1 MTNLNL
7 FAHGH
12 NNDRYQRMDGG
23 MAFSNCENLNNAVFA
38 RRPSGVDDLPKNGGH
53 QDRELPYLPNRT
65 WHAGTLSPS
74 ELTLLE
80 DLRNCRPSMK
90 PEAVLSKQAE
100 MSKASRAKRELIA
113 RTLADIRIGGSEPD
127 RQSVLDTVIRQG
139 LLNNE
144 GQSAATRGRAAEA
157 SEE

>member
-1 MTNLNL
+1 
-7 FAHGH
+7 
-12 NNDRYQRMDGG
+12 MDGG
-23 MAFSNCENLNNAVFA
+23 MAFSKGGNLNDIVVA
-38 RRPSGVDDLPKNGGH
+38 RRPSVADDLPKKGVR
-53 QDRELPYLPNRT
+53 QDHELPYLPNRT
-65 WHAGTLSPS
+65 WQAGKLSPS

-113 RTLADIRIGGSEPD
+113 QTLADMKIGGKD
-127 RQSVLDTVIRQG
+127 RDGLSVLDTVIRQG
-139 LLNNE
+139 LLTDE
-144 GQSAATRGRAAEA
+144 GHSTATREQVAEA